1 MSTLKGSV
9 KSVLQR
15 LRPRGAQA
23 EDAPPQEELLPVKK
37 VECETRTD
45 VDNYWGQH
53 TVNSKPFKS
62 ARESEDYLTWRASV
76 YPKFKELMKL
86 YGEHDGEVI
95 LDYGCGPGN
104 DVVGFAIYTGAKR
117 VIGIDVSPKALALAN
132 HRLALHEV
140 SPERIELIQSSDSLA
155 SVPLEDS
162 SVDYIHCA
170 GVLHHTSNPQTLLKD
185 FHRVLRPGSRACIMV
200 YNRDSLW
207 FHLYT
212 AYVRMIVQG
221 DFRGLSLTEAFTR
234 NTDGEDCPIARC
246 YQAQEFSSI
255 CREAGFDCE
264 YAGGYLSDTE
274 LESYKKYGQAALK
287 DKRLADEHKE
297 FIGGL
302 VFDAEG
308 LPRHEDRYAGIGGVY
323 WLRKA

>member
-9 KSVLQR
+9 KSVLR
-15 LRPRGAQA
+15 MLRQRGA
-23 EDAPPQEELLPVKK
+23 EPAPELPQEELLPVKK
-37 VECETRTD
+37 VETETKTE

-53 TVNSKPFKS
+53 TVNSRPFKT
-62 ARESEDYLTWRASV
+62 ARESEDYLEWRASV
-76 YPKFKELMKL
+76 YPKFRELMNL
-86 YGEHDGEVI
+86 YGEHDGEVV

-104 DVVGFAIYTGAKR
+104 DVVGFAIYTGARR

-132 HRLALHEV
+132 HRLALHGV
-140 SPERIELIQSSDSLA
+140 DPERIELIQSSDSLS
-155 SVPLEDS
+155 SVPLEDR

-170 GVLHHTSNPQTLLKD
+170 GVLHHTSNPQTLLRE
-185 FHRVLRPGSRACIMV
+185 FYRVLRPGSRACIMV

-207 FHLYT
+207 LHLYT

-221 DFRGLSLTEAFTR
+221 DFKGLSLTEAFTR

-246 YQAQEFSSI
+246 YQAGEFGDI
-255 CREAGFDCE
+255 CREAGFECE

-274 LESYKKYGQAALK
+274 LDSYKKYAPAALK
-287 DKRLADEHKE
+287 DKRLADEHKQ

-302 VFDAEG
+302 SFDAEG
-308 LPRHEDRYAGIGGVY
+308 LPRHEGHYAGIGGVY